1 MALRE
6 ALKERASLNDF
17 ELHNSPIHE
26 LIQYSLERS
35 ESMRKRMEEAWTSGG
50 ALSAILS
57 GVDEMTDRKGVIGWI
72 VRRLYKGSLKKKPN
86 AMRGAEIDER
96 IIGDM
101 EKCLR
106 LSGAPTSDWFVYGHT
121 HVPEGRK
128 REGGFSIVNTGSWF
142 EDADTIHNTYV
153 VIDDEVVIRRLGE
166 ATPCWP

>member
-17 ELHNSPIHE
+17 ELHSSPIHE
-26 LIQYSLERS
+26 LIQYSFERS

-57 GVDEMTDRKGVIGWI
+57 GVDEMTDGKGVIGWI

-101 EKCLR
+101 EKYLR
-106 LSGAPTSDWFVYGHT
+106 LRVGLAPLIGSSMGIPMSLKVEKERAASLLPIPGVGLRT
-121 HVPEGRK
+121 RI
-128 REGGFSIVNTGSWF
+128 GF
-142 EDADTIHNTYV
+142 TIHTWSLMT
-153 VIDDEVVIRRLGE
+153 R
-166 ATPCWP
+166 

>member
-6 ALKERASLNDF
+6 PLKERASLNDF

-26 LIQYSLERS
+26 LIQYSLERL
-35 ESMRKRMEEAWTSGG
+35 ESLRKRMEEAWTSGG

-57 GVDEMTDRKGVIGWI
+57 GVDEMTDGKGVIGWI

-101 EKCLR
+101 EKYLR

-128 REGGFSIVNTGSWF
+128 REGGFSIVNAGSWF
-142 EDADTIHNTYV
+142 KDPDTIHNTYV
-153 VIDDEVVIRRLGE
+153 VIDDEVVI
-166 ATPCWP
+166 